1 MTMLVWNLNSFLKYD
16 VDMESWYRP
25 SADYLLSRE
34 IKYSTEADVH
44 IYAGLGIWKNMR
56 KFKVL

>member
-44 IYAGLGIWKNMR
+44 IYAGLGI
-56 KFKVL
+56 